1 MTTLL
6 DELLDQEFRDKLLI
20 YQTFMNSEG
29 PLLKEEF
36 YGYFD
41 LSTQKLESL
50 CRQINYECTQISS
63 RSQILFPAKGLIS
76 AQKLSQIDYQA
87 LRKYYFDQSLMAKL
101 LLDVGL
107 YQKHTIQEFSQIHFM
122 SKSKIYAFSYKLN
135 LILANWHIKLKST
148 GLVGE
153 EKNIRSFCFQCLY
166 YFYGSNQERLPNIL
180 LENSPGIKR
189 FINDLQL
196 MYQRTFSLNQSAQ
209 LFILLTIQR
218 FRVFSD
224 HVVDSF
230 TEVHVPSCLQHAF
243 EKIYTSETPLFKED
257 FGKETSYIFLFL
269 SLNEYI
275 DSPIVFPDK
284 LTMLDEF
291 IDHMNSVIPFFEK
304 RITVETKEKLKLI
317 CYRWDRLYF
326 SVAAFIPTKQ
336 SSFFEERFP
345 QIHRALDGF
354 IQKTESLHQKRF
366 LMYERVHL
374 YYDFMFCLLNDRS
387 FCAIEKTIHV
397 FVDFSG
403 GEDYNRFIAKIIASF
418 NYMDVMIDHKLTLET
433 DLYLSDFYS
442 SKVRCR
448 QLTWRHLPE
457 TKDWQVFAEVVR
469 ELRKGETQKNEHYE
483 RDPIEMWR
491 EQEYEG

>member
-1 MTTLL
+1 
-6 DELLDQEFRDKLLI
+6 
-20 YQTFMNSEG
+20 
-29 PLLKEEF
+29 
-36 YGYFD
+36 
-41 LSTQKLESL
+41 
-50 CRQINYECTQISS
+50 
-63 RSQILFPAKGLIS
+63 
-76 AQKLSQIDYQA
+76 
-87 LRKYYFDQSLMAKL
+87 
-101 LLDVGL
+101 
-107 YQKHTIQEFSQIHFM
+107 
-122 SKSKIYAFSYKLN
+122 
-135 LILANWHIKLKST
+135 
-148 GLVGE
+148 
-153 EKNIRSFCFQCLY
+153 
-166 YFYGSNQERLPNIL
+166 
-180 LENSPGIKR
+180 
-189 FINDLQL
+189 

-326 SVAAFIPTKQ
+326 SVAAFIPAKQ

-354 IQKTESLHQKRF
+354 IKN
-366 LMYERVHL
+366 
-374 YYDFMFCLLNDRS
+374 DF
-387 FCAIEKTIHV
+387 
-397 FVDFSG
+397 
-403 GEDYNRFIAKIIASF
+403 
-418 NYMDVMIDHKLTLET
+418 
-433 DLYLSDFYS
+433 
-442 SKVRCR
+442 
-448 QLTWRHLPE
+448 
-457 TKDWQVFAEVVR
+457 
-469 ELRKGETQKNEHYE
+469 
-483 RDPIEMWR
+483 
-491 EQEYEG
+491 

>member
-1 MTTLL
+1 MSKYKKLVGNSFIFAVGNLGSKLISFVLVPLYTYYLTTKEYGQVDLVTTTVSLMIPIVSGGISVAVLRFALDKEVDKKSVVTNATVIALIGILL
-6 DELLDQEFRDKLLI
+6 TAVC
-20 YQTFMNSEG
+20 Y
-29 PLLKEEF
+29 PLLAATKA
-36 YGYFD
+36 FD
-41 LSTQKLESL
+41 K
-50 CRQINYECTQISS
+50 
-63 RSQILFPAKGLIS
+63 ILLAFL
-76 AQKLSQIDYQA
+76 
-87 LRKYYFDQSLMAKL
+87 FL
-101 LLDVGL
+101 LV
-107 YQKHTIQEFSQIHFM
+107 
-122 SKSKIYAFSYKLN
+122 
-135 LILANWHIKLKST
+135 
-148 GLVGE
+148 
-153 EKNIRSFCFQCLY
+153 
-166 YFYGSNQERLPNIL
+166 RLPNIL

-326 SVAAFIPTKQ
+326 SVAAFIPAKQ

-345 QIHRALDGF
+345 QIHLALDGF
-354 IQKTESLHQKRF
+354 IQKTESLYQKRF

>member
-1 MTTLL
+1 MYT
-6 DELLDQEFRDKLLI
+6 DFFKES
-20 YQTFMNSEG
+20 NS
-29 PLLKEEF
+29 
-36 YGYFD
+36 
-41 LSTQKLESL
+41 
-50 CRQINYECTQISS
+50 
-63 RSQILFPAKGLIS
+63 FPAKGLIS

-243 EKIYTSETPLFKED
+243 EKFIQAKPLF
-257 FGKETSYIFLFL
+257 
-269 SLNEYI
+269 
-275 DSPIVFPDK
+275 
-284 LTMLDEF
+284 
-291 IDHMNSVIPFFEK
+291 
-304 RITVETKEKLKLI
+304 
-317 CYRWDRLYF
+317 
-326 SVAAFIPTKQ
+326 
-336 SSFFEERFP
+336 
-345 QIHRALDGF
+345 
-354 IQKTESLHQKRF
+354 
-366 LMYERVHL
+366 
-374 YYDFMFCLLNDRS
+374 
-387 FCAIEKTIHV
+387 
-397 FVDFSG
+397 
-403 GEDYNRFIAKIIASF
+403 
-418 NYMDVMIDHKLTLET
+418 
-433 DLYLSDFYS
+433 
-442 SKVRCR
+442 
-448 QLTWRHLPE
+448 
-457 TKDWQVFAEVVR
+457 
-469 ELRKGETQKNEHYE
+469 
-483 RDPIEMWR
+483 
-491 EQEYEG
+491 

>member
-1 MTTLL
+1 
-6 DELLDQEFRDKLLI
+6 
-20 YQTFMNSEG
+20 MNVHRFLQG
-29 PLLKEEF
+29 VKF
-36 YGYFD
+36 F
-41 LSTQKLESL
+41 
-50 CRQINYECTQISS
+50 
-63 RSQILFPAKGLIS
+63 FPAKGLIS

-148 GLVGE
+148 GLV
-153 EKNIRSFCFQCLY
+153 EKRKISEVFVFNACIIFMEVIKKGQL
-166 YFYGSNQERLPNIL
+166 NIL
-180 LENSPGIKR
+180 MENSPGIKR

-243 EKIYTSETPLFKED
+243 EKNLYKRNPSFKED

-326 SVAAFIPTKQ
+326 SVVVIYSRQAEQ
-336 SSFFEERFP
+336 
-345 QIHRALDGF
+345 
-354 IQKTESLHQKRF
+354 F
-366 LMYERVHL
+366 L
-374 YYDFMFCLLNDRS
+374 
-387 FCAIEKTIHV
+387 
-397 FVDFSG
+397 
-403 GEDYNRFIAKIIASF
+403 
-418 NYMDVMIDHKLTLET
+418 
-433 DLYLSDFYS
+433 
-442 SKVRCR
+442 
-448 QLTWRHLPE
+448 
-457 TKDWQVFAEVVR
+457 
-469 ELRKGETQKNEHYE
+469 
-483 RDPIEMWR
+483 
-491 EQEYEG
+491 